1 MKDENIMENV
11 EIIKKET
18 IGIINN
24 KNKYTTSEFLKASE
38 IYLNL
43 INVKLRHDEKTI
55 NSDLMQLVKESVY
68 NQRKIN
74 GELFNIKKEI
84 KEIKESL

>member
-24 KNKYTTSEFLKASE
+24 KNKYNISEFLKASE